1 MSERLKELR
10 KYLGLSRDDFA
21 KRLGLKSRGKIEN
34 IELGRTK
41 PDDAFIKLICNT
53 FKVNYTWLVHGS
65 GEMFEDDDGDAQAI
79 IEAALNGQCQFAR
92 DTLVKLAKMDMKYW
106 EMLKEIIEQLKKE

>member
-1 MSERLKELR
+1 MGERLKELR
-10 KYLGLSRDDFA
+10 KHLGLSRDDFA

-53 FKVNYTWLVHGS
+53 FKVRYEWLVHGS
-65 GEMFEDDDGDAQAI
+65 GEMFQDDDSDAQAI
-79 IEAALNGQCQFAR
+79 IDAALDGKCPSAR
-92 DTLVKLAKMDMKYW
+92 DILVKLAKMDTKYW
-106 EMLKEIIEQLKKE
+106 EMLAEIIDQLKKE

>member
-41 PDDAFIKLICNT
+41 PDDAFIKLIEGYEI
-53 FKVNYTWLVHGS
+53 KELVRTGIS
-65 GEMFEDDDGDAQAI
+65 G
-79 IEAALNGQCQFAR
+79 LAR
-92 DTLVKLAKMDMKYW
+92 GFYDEESVK
-106 EMLKEIIEQLKKE
+106 

>member
-1 MSERLKELR
+1 MNTRIQQIRKTVGMTQDEFAEKIGLSKNFVWMIEKGERIPSER
-10 KYLGLSRDDFA
+10 
-21 KRLGLKSRGKIEN
+21 
-34 IELGRTK
+34 T
-41 PDDAFIKLICNT
+41 IKDICRT

-92 DTLVKLAKMDMKYW
+92 DTLVKLAKMDIKYW